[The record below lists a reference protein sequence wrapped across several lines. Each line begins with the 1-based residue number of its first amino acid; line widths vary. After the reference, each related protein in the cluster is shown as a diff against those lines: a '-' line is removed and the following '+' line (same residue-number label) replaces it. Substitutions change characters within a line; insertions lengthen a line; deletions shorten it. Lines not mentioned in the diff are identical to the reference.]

1 MDPEKKIIVYQ
12 GYVYESQGKQLDEKE
27 MKWVFTEL
35 SGSLKHLNNVLN
47 TVRDLNVK
55 KSLEKSMKLI
65 RDNFNNNI
73 KDPSGL
79 YAPKSIEDMQLTA
92 KTVDSQMREKQGIS
106 DFSHSDDATFEDKSD
121 MNP

>member
-1 MDPEKKIIVYQ
+1 MDPENKIIVYR
-12 GYVYESQGKQLDEKE
+12 GYVYEADSKKLNDKQ
-27 MKWVFTEL
+27 MKWVYTEL

-47 TVRDLNVK
+47 TIKDKNIQ
-55 KSLEKSMKLI
+55 KSISKSMKLI

-79 YAPKSIEDMQLTA
+79 YAPKSIEDMAETA
-92 KTVDSQMREKQGIS
+92 KSVDTVMKQKQGIS
-106 DFSHSDDATFEDKSD
+106 DFPHSDDATFEDKSG